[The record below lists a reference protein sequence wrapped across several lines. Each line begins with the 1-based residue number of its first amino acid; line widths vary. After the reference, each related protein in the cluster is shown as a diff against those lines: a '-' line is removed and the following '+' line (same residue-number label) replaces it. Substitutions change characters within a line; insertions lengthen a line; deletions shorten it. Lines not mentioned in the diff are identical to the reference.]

1 MTALLD
7 LHDSSLRLW
16 HEDTFLE
23 SPGYAWHDGNHFRF
37 GLPAMH
43 TQRRTPRDVNT
54 RYWSQLSTQPLS
66 PPLGQARHGADLVHA
81 HLQELHQLANQP
93 KSVLMTAPGSMDR
106 EALSL
111 LLGIAEHLPFDIV
124 GLVHRSA
131 LIGAASGLND
141 GLHVE
146 LQLHQTLITPFRV
159 EGDSVTV
166 AASQVIPSEGML
178 ALQDRLANAIAAS
191 FVAQTRFDPLRS
203 ADAEQALYDALP
215 LALTTLQQQTETQI
229 AISGYSARIT
239 RDDLRSVG
247 AAYGQMLEPLLPGD
261 TPVLLENPLDL
272 LPGLTLSAPHQN
284 TTGEVI
290 AKVVADCKTQLLQDA
305 QQLTLNRTVP
315 VFSAPT
321 ITTEPEM
328 PHMAAVSSATAIP
341 THILLNS
348 RALRINETT
357 TLDNGA
363 VLQQT
368 GAGVS
373 LSSAASNT
381 LTVNAEAAVVGQ
393 LLQVGDRLTDATG
406 LDALFIVV
414 ED

>member
-111 LLGIAEHLPFDIV
+111 LLGIAEHLPFDIA

-146 LQLHQTLITPFRV
+146 LQLHQTLITPFR
-159 EGDSVTV
+159 
-166 AASQVIPSEGML
+166 L
-178 ALQDRLANAIAAS
+178 
-191 FVAQTRFDPLRS
+191 
-203 ADAEQALYDALP
+203 
-215 LALTTLQQQTETQI
+215 
-229 AISGYSARIT
+229 
-239 RDDLRSVG
+239 
-247 AAYGQMLEPLLPGD
+247 
-261 TPVLLENPLDL
+261 
-272 LPGLTLSAPHQN
+272 
-284 TTGEVI
+284 
-290 AKVVADCKTQLLQDA
+290 K
-305 QQLTLNRTVP
+305 
-315 VFSAPT
+315 
-321 ITTEPEM
+321 
-328 PHMAAVSSATAIP
+328 ATA
-341 THILLNS
+341 
-348 RALRINETT
+348 
-357 TLDNGA
+357 
-363 VLQQT
+363 
-368 GAGVS
+368 S
-373 LSSAASNT
+373 LSLRVRSFQAKAC
-381 LTVNAEAAVVGQ
+381 
-393 LLQVGDRLTDATG
+393 
-406 LDALFIVV
+406 
-414 ED
+414 